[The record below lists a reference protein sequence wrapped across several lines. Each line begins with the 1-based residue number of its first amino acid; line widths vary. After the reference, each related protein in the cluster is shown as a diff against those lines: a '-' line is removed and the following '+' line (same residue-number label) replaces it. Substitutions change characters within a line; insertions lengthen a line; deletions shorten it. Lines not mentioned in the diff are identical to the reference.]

1 MSWRS
6 FTKCCSVKTSTNQFH
21 SKLIARKI
29 KEFLEKEGYDV
40 RINEPWTGAIMDVV
54 KDANDKDL
62 VGIGFEF
69 RQDLLQSKEWMD
81 KLCVD
86 VTAAFSSLALE

>member
-1 MSWRS
+1 MIIYQVLFSQSKYKS
-6 FTKCCSVKTSTNQFH
+6 FLLQLLTAC
-21 SKLIARKI
+21 KI
-29 KEFLEKEGYDV
+29 KEFLEQEGYDV

-69 RQDLLQSKEWMD
+69 RQDLLQNKEWMD

-86 VTAAFSSLALE
+86 VAKAFNSLALE